1 MPWARFAAN
10 GASRFAAR
18 AVLTGM
24 PPFPFR
30 RLACRADVFHGAA
43 LAPHRITSIA
53 ILTIARN
60 AAPLPPATHTLRTR
74 GGIYLIS

>member
-1 MPWARFAAN
+1 M
-10 GASRFAAR
+10 
-18 AVLTGM
+18 L
-24 PPFPFR
+24 
-30 RLACRADVFHGAA
+30 AA
-43 LAPHRITSIA
+43 LMFFTAPRLRGIASIA